1 MLYYGNKQLLVLD
14 QCQIK
19 LKRVP
24 DRYFGAKE
32 KERDKSPSP
41 TV

>member
-1 MLYYGNKQLLVLD
+1 MLYCGNKQLLVLN
-14 QCQIK
+14 QRHIK
-19 LKRVP
+19 LERVP
-24 DRYFGAKE
+24 DRCFGAKE